1 MPLLKDYEK
10 IKAFINR
17 VFKLASDLKIPILD
31 EKTLKDVKIFSGNLC
46 WEIKFK
52 AKEGSVDQINAFL
65 ALAQYFKSVI
75 IKKGDAF
82 YIPHGCESYK
92 LESE

>member
-10 IKAFINR
+10 IRSFINK

-31 EKTLKDVKIFSGNLC
+31 EEIGEIKLYSGNLC

-52 AKEGSVDQINAFL
+52 VRDNDKPINAFL
-65 ALAQYFKSVI
+65 ALAQYFKSII

-82 YIPHGCESYK
+82 YIPHGTECYK
-92 LESE
+92 LESA